1 MTTTPEPVQT
11 AAGEYVL
18 RVSDLETGHHY
29 TIVADTYDS
38 KRHRLLKSPALDS
51 YGYPAAPKFKTATA
65 GAETDDDTDWWRALT
80 GSDETDDDTDD
91 ERYTGSDETQQEAQ

>member
-1 MTTTPEPVQT
+1 MTTTPKPVQT
-11 AAGEYVL
+11 AAGESVL

-38 KRHRLLKSPALDS
+38 KRHRLLKSSALDS
-51 YGYPAAPKFKTATA
+51 YGYPAAPKFKTAKA
-65 GAETDDDTDWWRALT
+65 GAETAKA
-80 GSDETDDDTDD
+80 GAETDDDTDD

>member
-29 TIVADTYDS
+29 TIVADAYDS
-38 KRHRLLKSPALDS
+38 KRHRLLKSSALDS
-51 YGYPAAPKFKTATA
+51 YGYPAAPKFKTAKA
-65 GAETDDDTDWWRALT
+65 GAETAGDTDDWWRA
-80 GSDETDDDTDD
+80 ETADDTDD

>member
-1 MTTTPEPVQT
+1 MTATPEPVQT
-11 AAGEYVL
+11 AAGEHVL

-38 KRHRLLKSPALDS
+38 KRHRLLKSSALDS
-51 YGYPAAPKFKTATA
+51 YGYPAAPKFKPAKA
-65 GAETDDDTDWWRALT
+65 GA
-80 GSDETDDDTDD
+80 ETDDDTDD

>member
-1 MTTTPEPVQT
+1 MTTTPDPAQT

-29 TIVADTYDS
+29 TIVADAYDS
-38 KRHRLLKSPALDS
+38 KRHRLLKSSALDS
-51 YGYPAAPKFKTATA
+51 YGYPAAPKFKTAETA
-65 GAETDDDTDWWRALT
+65 DDTADYTA
-80 GSDETDDDTDD
+80 D

>member
-38 KRHRLLKSPALDS
+38 KRHRLLKSSALDS
-51 YGYPAAPKFKTATA
+51 YGYPAAPKFKTAKA
-65 GAETDDDTDWWRALT
+65 GAE
-80 GSDETDDDTDD
+80 TDD

>member
-1 MTTTPEPVQT
+1 MTNTPEPVQT
-11 AAGEYVL
+11 VAGESVL

-51 YGYPAAPKFKTATA
+51 YGYPAAPKFKTAKA
-65 GAETDDDTDWWRALT
+65 GAETADDTA
-80 GSDETDDDTDD
+80 DDTAD

>member
-11 AAGEYVL
+11 AAGESVL

-38 KRHRLLKSPALDS
+38 KRHRLLKSPAIDS
-51 YGYPAAPKFKTATA
+51 YGYPAPPKFMAAKDSPESADEA
-65 GAETDDDTDWWRALT
+65 DGAVYDGTDD
-80 GSDETDDDTDD
+80 
-91 ERYTGSDETQQEAQ
+91 TQQEAQ